1 MSVVENSLAD
11 IFYAPCP
18 TSALSPC
25 GSASSF
31 PVPVSQPLPTA
42 SAALLLASSRA
53 SPPLLQL
60 LFALVIGCN
69 FICTSLGFL
78 HFCSVP
84 PRSLCATSGP
94 RPQNKFLL
102 LLLSHYTNPCSFLY
116 SSTSNSSTR
125 LWKGH
130 VIVSL
135 PETLHWFA
143 PRVFLPWSKML
154 FESKFW
160 NASLFPWLSC
170 SSLLH

>member
-18 TSALSPC
+18 TSPLSPC

-60 LFALVIGCN
+60 LFALLIGCN
-69 FICTSLGFL
+69 SICTSLGFL

-84 PRSLCATSGP
+84 PQIPVCHLWTKTSKQIP
-94 RPQNKFLL
+94 LASAVTLHQPLQLPLFFHIKFKHQALKRPCDSVLAWDTALVCSTCVPPMEQNAFWVQVLKCQ
-102 LLLSHYTNPCSFLY
+102 P
-116 SSTSNSSTR
+116 
-125 LWKGH
+125 
-130 VIVSL
+130 VSL
-135 PETLHWFA
+135 VVL
-143 PRVFLPWSKML
+143 
-154 FESKFW
+154 
-160 NASLFPWLSC
+160 
-170 SSLLH
+170 